1 MACALD
7 ECGVFESETDAKRK
21 VVAAIKT
28 VAERLGN
35 RPATCRNYYVHPCII
50 DTYMQ
55 GKLPRISGLAETNK
69 SEVEL
74 SAEELCV
81 LQLIAGS
88 FG

>member
-1 MACALD
+1 
-7 ECGVFESETDAKRK
+7 
-21 VVAAIKT
+21 
-28 VAERLGN
+28 
-35 RPATCRNYYVHPCII
+35 
-50 DTYMQ
+50 MQ